1 MNQALQVAAPLRTLA
16 LAALCACGLALA
28 ACSPRES
35 DQTAGEKVD
44 AAIAQADAKIDA
56 AQARASQELN
66 QAQDASAE
74 AAAEVGDRFE
84 RTAKKM
90 ANAVD
95 DAAITTAVNA
105 KLAQDPQLNVLKVN
119 VDTRNGHVL
128 LKGEAPDDQARA
140 RATQLAMQV
149 DGVRG
154 VENQLE
160 VRG

>member
-1 MNQALQVAAPLRTLA
+1 MHTPLNHPTLRSLA
-16 LAALCACGLALA
+16 LAGLCACGLALA
-28 ACSPRES
+28 ACSQRE
-35 DQTAGEKVD
+35 DERTAGQKVD
-44 AAIAQADAKIDA
+44 AAMAQADAKINA
-56 AQARASQELN
+56 AQARASEELS
-66 QAQDASAE
+66 QARDASAE

-84 RTAKKM
+84 LTSKKL
-90 ANAVD
+90 ANAAR

-119 VDTRNGHVL
+119 VDTRNGRVL

-160 VRG
+160 VRS

>member
-1 MNQALQVAAPLRTLA
+1 MNTTLHHPTLRTLA
-16 LAALCACGLALA
+16 LATLCACGLTLA
-28 ACSPRES
+28 ACSER
-35 DQTAGEKVD
+35 DADKTAGEKVD

-56 AQARASQELN
+56 AQARASEELS
-66 QAQDASAE
+66 QARDASAE

-84 RTAKKM
+84 RTSKKV

-128 LKGEAPDDQARA
+128 LKGEAPNDQARA

>member
-1 MNQALQVAAPLRTLA
+1 MKTALHTIPLRTLT
-16 LAALCACGLALA
+16 LAALCAGGLALG
-28 ACSPRES
+28 ACSRQ
-35 DQTAGEKVD
+35 DDDKTAGEKVD
-44 AAIAQADAKIDA
+44 AAIAQADAKIET
-56 AQARASQELN
+56 AQARASRELE
-66 QAQDASAE
+66 QARDASAD
-74 AAAEVGDRFE
+74 AAAEVGDRFD
-84 RTAKKM
+84 RTAKKA
-90 ANAVD
+90 ANVVD

-154 VENQLE
+154 VENRLE
-160 VRG
+160 IRG

>member
-1 MNQALQVAAPLRTLA
+1 MHSPLNRPTLRTLA
-16 LAALCACGLALA
+16 LAGLCAWGLTLA
-28 ACSPRES
+28 ACSQRE
-35 DQTAGEKVD
+35 QEHTAGDKVD

-66 QAQDASAE
+66 QARDASAE

-105 KLAQDPQLNVLKVN
+105 KLAQDPKLNVLKVN

-128 LKGEAPDDQARA
+128 LKGEAPDDQSRA